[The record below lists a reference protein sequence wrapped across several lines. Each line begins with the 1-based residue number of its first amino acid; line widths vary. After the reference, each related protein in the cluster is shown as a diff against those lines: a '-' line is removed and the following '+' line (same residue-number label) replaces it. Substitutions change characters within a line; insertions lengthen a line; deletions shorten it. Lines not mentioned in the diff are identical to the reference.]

1 MNNKTYKHWKL
12 EFDETNILWLHLD
25 VAESGVNLLSSF
37 VFDELDA
44 ILDDL
49 AKDLPQGVI
58 ILSDKKDSFV
68 FGADIKEFTTLEN
81 QKQAVDFLE
90 RGHALMN
97 KVEALSCPT
106 VSMIH
111 GMCLGGGTELSLA
124 CDYRV
129 MSDESFSRIGLPEIK
144 LGIFPGY
151 GGTVRSIRRTGPLAA
166 MNMMLTGRAL
176 TTRTAKK
183 IKLIDEMVPLRQLR
197 AAAENYALTVPLRNK
212 LPFVTRLSNSSLL
225 RPLVASQMRKQ
236 VATKAKVEHYQCF
249 TARNAAGKH
258 VIQGFFFNFSNCCTM
273 STFYVISINFQLW
286 FGIYSCIITQQD
298 VFIRLKCI
306 GNLCIFSL
314 EYFPIECSRRFIF
327 NNPLV

>member
-1 MNNKTYKHWKL
+1 MNNKTYKHWEL

-81 QKQAVDFLE
+81 QQQAADFLE

-129 MSDESFSRIGLPEIK
+129 MSDESCSRIGLPEIK

-176 TTRTAKK
+176 TTRAAKR
-183 IKLIDEMVPLRQLR
+183 IGLVDEAVPLRQLKH
-197 AAAENYALTVPLRNK
+197 AAMHFVMHAPRPKK
-212 LPFVTRLSNSSLL
+212 LGLLQRISNSILL
-225 RPLVASQMRKQ
+225 RPLIASQMRKQ
-236 VATKAKVEHYQCF
+236 VASKAKQEHYP
-249 TARNAAGKH
+249 APYRL
-258 VIQGFFFNFSNCCTM
+258 IE
-273 STFYVISINFQLW
+273 LW
-286 FGIYSCIITQQD
+286 
-298 VFIRLKCI
+298 K
-306 GNLCIFSL
+306 N
-314 EYFPIECSRRFIF
+314 
-327 NNPLV
+327 